1 MSKRSQRGMEARAER
16 FGEHR
21 RVGER
26 KRDKREQRTT
36 DDIAVLRRIAGDYA
50 VMTARHY
57 TKMYVYIG
65 SSVLMVKRR
74 VPNVSEWSFYKDET
88 VYERRLNIQRNGRI
102 ANFKSICEELRSVIE
117 TQELLISLE

>member
-1 MSKRSQRGMEARAER
+1 MEARAQR

-21 RVGER
+21 LAGER
-26 KRDKREQRTT
+26 KRDKGDQRFT

-50 VMTARHY
+50 VLTARHY

-65 SSVLMVKRR
+65 SNLLMVKRR

-117 TQELLISLE
+117 IQELLISLE